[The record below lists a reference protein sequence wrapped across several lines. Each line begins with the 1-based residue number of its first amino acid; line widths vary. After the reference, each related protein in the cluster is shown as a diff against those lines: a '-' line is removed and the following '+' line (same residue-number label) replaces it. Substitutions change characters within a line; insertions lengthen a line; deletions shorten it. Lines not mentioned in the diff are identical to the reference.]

1 MHPHEI
7 TLRAPAS
14 PRTADYL
21 RFSQTAAASHL
32 KALGLEGKLEQQ
44 GYVWVIVRIHGRI
57 YKPLPPTFTVRTWP
71 GAAKGGFLPRYCRL
85 LDGDTVLADMVTLWV
100 LADASSRAMAQVD
113 AGVPE
118 MSTGYELP
126 IPRAL
131 PRKQPEG
138 GIPFTVQNNWIDENG
153 HMNNCFYPQ
162 AAEDALGIS
171 RLPKAFWVDFRR
183 ELLPGQTAQI
193 CCREESDG
201 LLLSGWGES
210 EHFRM
215 KLQY

>member
-71 GAAKGGFLPRYCRL
+71 GAKCPGGPR
-85 LDGDTVLADMVTLWV
+85 
-100 LADASSRAMAQVD
+100 SSRGGA
-113 AGVPE
+113 
-118 MSTGYELP
+118 
-126 IPRAL
+126 
-131 PRKQPEG
+131 PRKS
-138 GIPFTVQNNWIDENG
+138 
-153 HMNNCFYPQ
+153 
-162 AAEDALGIS
+162 AERKAKSEMKKS
-171 RLPKAFWVDFRR
+171 RLTERSP
-183 ELLPGQTAQI
+183 
-193 CCREESDG
+193 
-201 LLLSGWGES
+201 
-210 EHFRM
+210 
-215 KLQY
+215 